1 MMLTQ
6 WELTLHSKNVLN
18 ANDRLA
24 YAHETK
30 AQHIKSLELLSYVPF
45 KSSPWRSGGV
55 IDRDVRSWEEC
66 ANSGLNSC
74 CILEGGKNGG
84 VVNLRRSVRAYAKS
98 LRNCKV

>member
-74 CILEGGKNGG
+74 CILAARMVE
-84 VVNLRRSVRAYAKS
+84 
-98 LRNCKV
+98 